1 MRICVYAYAKE
12 LFSRTHRKSKYAN
25 TQNSVFT
32 NLVYTNNHTQT
43 SRHITELRALNKLTQ
58 KQKNVDADTQNHIL
72 LTRYRI
78 MLEKEP
84 PFVDVEPH
92 YARKG

>member
-1 MRICVYAYAKE
+1 MRICVCK
-12 LFSRTHRKSKYAN
+12 RTVLSYTPKKQIRK
-25 TQNSVFT
+25 
-32 NLVYTNNHTQT
+32 YTKLGVHQSCGYKSYTQT

-58 KQKNVDADTQNHIL
+58 KKKNVDADTQNHIL

-78 MLEKEP
+78 MLEKDP

-92 YARKG
+92 YSRKG

>member
-1 MRICVYAYAKE
+1 MHPWSPPILY
-12 LFSRTHRKSKYAN
+12 
-25 TQNSVFT
+25 
-32 NLVYTNNHTQT
+32 NHIQT

-58 KQKNVDADTQNHIL
+58 KKKNVDADTLMKKNHIL

-78 MLEKEP
+78 MLKKEP
-84 PFVDVEPH
+84 PLCDSEPH